1 MRKGGTAMWLT
12 LVLALSVSALP
23 DTNDAE
29 RLFLQMEETLLK
41 AKTIDLSFYFTDPT
55 GKVEERSRGRLLT
68 MSGNKVRLEM
78 FGHLLRVSDGTRM
91 LIGVPDAKPQN
102 TPRDLD
108 YAVRTWLSRSGVLQS
123 HIERAGAPV
132 VAAKDRFRVSGFK
145 LGAKER
151 INGRD
156 TQRVDYQ
163 LAIKGEDKPQAL
175 AVWIDLAT
183 KLPVKR
189 GAADWQSGTENY
201 VLRVNEQVDAK
212 NFDLPR

>member
-1 MRKGGTAMWLT
+1 MWLT
-12 LVLALSVSALP
+12 VVLALSVSAQA

-29 RLFLQMEETLLK
+29 RVFLQMEEKLLK
-41 AKTIDLSFYFTDPT
+41 AKTIDLSFYLTDPT
-55 GKVEERSRGRLLT
+55 GKVEERTRGRLFA
-68 MSGNKVRLEM
+68 MSGNKFRLEM
-78 FGHLLRVSDGTRM
+78 FGKLVRVSDGTRM
-91 LIGVPDAKPQN
+91 LIAAPDAKPQN

-108 YAVRTWLSRSGVLQS
+108 YEVRTWLSRSGVLQAQ
-123 HIERAGAPV
+123 IERAGAPV

-145 LGAKER
+145 FGAKEK

-163 LAIKGEDKPQAL
+163 LAIKGEDKLQAL
-175 AVWIDLAT
+175 SVWIDLAT
-183 KLPVKR
+183 KFPVKR
-189 GAADWQSGTENY
+189 GAAEWQGGAENY